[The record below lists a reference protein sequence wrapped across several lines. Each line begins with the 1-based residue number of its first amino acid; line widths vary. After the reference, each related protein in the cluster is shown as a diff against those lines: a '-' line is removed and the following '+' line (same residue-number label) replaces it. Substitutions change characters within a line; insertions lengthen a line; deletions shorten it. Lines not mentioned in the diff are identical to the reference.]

1 MKRFYCLLV
10 SCLVLVACGTQS
22 ASPSSASK
30 TGESAVYDQLVKD
43 YQTALESSIDKVD
56 NPLVN
61 PNSVEVLQ
69 RTTEGAKVI
78 SKRIDLDKNGQEELL
93 IGVQANDGQKDFALY
108 MAAYGLVDGKVV
120 DLLADIFPADVD
132 IFLTFYESNYL
143 LMNFINEDFDN
154 ITAAYTLTDKGFE
167 EKLYLASILDEE
179 GNFQTTDRE
188 GKSYDMLQ
196 LEEKIAEVLGH
207 ALEEKIIK

>member
-10 SCLVLVACGTQS
+10 SCLVLVACGPQS
-22 ASPSSASK
+22 ASPSSTSK
-30 TGESAVYDQLVKD
+30 TEESAVYDQLVKD

-93 IGVQANDGQKDFALY
+93 IGVQATDGQKDFALY

-132 IFLTFYESNYL
+132 IFLTFYESNHL
-143 LMNFINEDFDN
+143 LIHYINADFDM
-154 ITAAYTLTDKGFE
+154 ITTIYTLTDKGFE
-167 EKLYLASILDEE
+167 EKLFLKAVLDDDAKAVYK
-179 GNFQTTDRE
+179 DRE
-188 GKSYDMLQ
+188 GNSYDMEQ
-196 LEEKIAEVLGH
+196 VDAKIAEILGH
-207 ALEEKIIK
+207 GSEEKVMK